1 MDRDGGGAAGRLSR
15 IATVGRVSARPLRP
29 LPLAALT
36 FACAAGL
43 VVLYLVFVRTH
54 AGQRVDEA
62 ALAGRLA
69 SPRARAAAS
78 DLLTTI
84 SVGSVALV
92 LALLAGQ
99 ALVRRRL
106 ALAVVALAV
115 ILGAVATTEALKHVL
130 LTRPY
135 LVSTPIPQNSFPSG
149 HTTTAFAVGIA
160 AALAAPA
167 RWRRLAAAG
176 AFLYG
181 TAIGVATIAAGWH
194 RPSDVAGALLV
205 VTGWAAAVVL
215 AVTVADRGAF
225 GREQAGA
232 GAESAA
238 RSSWA
243 RGGDLKGYVLVALG
257 ALALGWVA
265 TVAIVAGHRAGAIE
279 LTKLN
284 AAFVAAC
291 AGIAALAALLLA
303 TLLTVLR
310 EALPAA
316 RAMPDSGHSRDTSQ
330 RPAWHRT

>member
-1 MDRDGGGAAGRLSR
+1 MPA
-15 IATVGRVSARPLRP
+15 ARPLRP

-36 FACAAGL
+36 LACAAGL
-43 VVLYLVFVRTH
+43 VLLYLVFVRTH
-54 AGQRVDEA
+54 AGQRVDDA

-69 SPRARAAAS
+69 SPRARQAAS

-84 SVGSVALV
+84 SAGSVALV

-99 ALVRRRL
+99 ALVRRRA

-115 ILGAVATTEALKHVL
+115 ILGAVGTSEVLKHVL
-130 LTRPY
+130 LSRPD
-135 LVSTPIPQNSFPSG
+135 LVLSPLPQNSFPSG

-160 AALAAPA
+160 AALAAPP
-167 RWRRLAAAG
+167 RWRRLVAAG
-176 AFLYG
+176 AFVYG

-215 AVTVADRGAF
+215 AVVLLDRDAF
-225 GREQAGA
+225 GRDRV
-232 GAESAA
+232 GAERSAA

-243 RGGDLKGYVLVALG
+243 RGADLKGYVLVALG

-265 TVAIVAGHRAGAIE
+265 TVAIVAGHRVGAIE

-291 AGIAALAALLLA
+291 ACIAALAAVLLA
-303 TLLTVLR
+303 ALLTVLR

-316 RAMPDSGHSRDTSQ
+316 RA
-330 RPAWHRT
+330 

>member
-1 MDRDGGGAAGRLSR
+1 MPA
-15 IATVGRVSARPLRP
+15 ARPLRP

-54 AGQRVDEA
+54 AGQRVDDA
-62 ALAGRLA
+62 ALVGRLA
-69 SPRARAAAS
+69 SSRGRQAAS

-84 SVGSVALV
+84 SAGSVALV
-92 LALLAGQ
+92 LALLAAQ
-99 ALVRRRL
+99 ALVRRRV
-106 ALAVVALAV
+106 ALAVVAFAV
-115 ILGAVATTEALKHVL
+115 ILGAVATTEVLKHVVL
-130 LTRPY
+130 PRPY
-135 LVSTPIPQNSFPSG
+135 LVSSPIPQNTFPSG

-160 AALAAPA
+160 AALAAPP
-167 RWRRLAAAG
+167 RWRRLVAAG

-215 AVTVADRGAF
+215 VVTLLDRDAF
-225 GREQAGA
+225 GRDLA
-232 GAESAA
+232 GAEERGGAV

-243 RGGDLKGYVLVALG
+243 RAADLKGYVLVALG
-257 ALALGWVA
+257 ALAVGWVA

-284 AAFVAAC
+284 AAFVASCAC
-291 AGIAALAALLLA
+291 IAALAAVLLA

-310 EALPAA
+310 EALPTA
-316 RAMPDSGHSRDTSQ
+316 RT
-330 RPAWHRT
+330 